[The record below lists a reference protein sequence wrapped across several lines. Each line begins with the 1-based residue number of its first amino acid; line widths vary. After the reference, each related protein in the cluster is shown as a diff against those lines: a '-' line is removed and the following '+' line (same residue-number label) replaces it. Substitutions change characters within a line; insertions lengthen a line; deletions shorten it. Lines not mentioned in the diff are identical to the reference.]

1 MLYMESRMAT
11 ESLPRFALR
20 AVGYSQWAYWCS
32 LAGALL
38 SLRYLPPGGARALV
52 IATPALTAAL
62 CVAASFWLY
71 EACDEYLRVRMLRAA
86 TRTAVIV
93 AAGTLACFIFELFGA
108 ERVSMLW
115 VNLGA
120 WSVFNLQVLFVL
132 LRK

>member
-1 MLYMESRMAT
+1 MAN

-38 SLRYLPPGGARALV
+38 SLRYLPAGGGRTLV

-62 CVAASFWLY
+62 CVAVTYWLY
-71 EACDEYLRVRMLRAA
+71 EACDEYQRARMLRAVS
-86 TRTAVIV
+86 RTAVIV
-93 AAGTLACFIFELFGA
+93 AAGTLAWFIFELFGA
-108 ERVSMLW
+108 QRISMLW
-115 VNLGA
+115 VNLAG
-120 WSVFNLQVLFVL
+120 WSVFNLQVLFVR